1 MRKTE
6 TGMAIN
12 GYQRFF
18 GGYWNVLKLLL
29 WLWLHNS
36 VNILKKNK
44 TELTVFHN
52 FIYLFLAVLGL
63 SCSLHH
69 SLSSV
74 QASHC
79 GGFSCC
85 RARAL
90 GHADFSSCRLWA
102 LEHGPNIWWKGFIDP
117 RYVGSSWIRDQTP
130 VSCIG
135 RQILYCWATR
145 EAPEPYTLKE
155 WMLWHIKH
163 ISIVLFQ
170 NKKGLPWWFS
180 G

>member
-1 MRKTE
+1 M
-6 TGMAIN
+6 
-12 GYQRFF
+12 
-18 GGYWNVLKLLL
+18 
-29 WLWLHNS
+29 
-36 VNILKKNK
+36 
-44 TELTVFHN
+44 FHN

-63 SCSLHH
+63 CCSLHH
-69 SLSSV
+69 SRSSV

-170 NKKGLPWWFS
+170 NKKGRKGRDFPSGPATDSTLPMS
-180 G
+180 GARVQAQVRHLDRTCSI